1 MSLLNPKQPLGLPQ
15 GSVRALLALGL
26 VAAAIFGFTQKMIPG
41 DQFVQ
46 LVTMAAAFY
55 FLDKRNGESGA

>member
-1 MSLLNPKQPLGLPQ
+1 MSFFNAQEPLGLPK

-26 VAAAIFGFTQKMIPG
+26 VAAAIGGFAMKMIPG

-55 FLDKRNGESGA
+55 FLDKRNGESP